1 MEYLGNAL
9 AEIAENKCG
18 IIKRGCPV
26 VCYPFQPKEA
36 LAVIQKTS
44 EAMGCELT
52 VADTG
57 SLKIERTGLEG
68 NTFCYNGVPF
78 ETRLIGDYQ
87 IYNAITA
94 INAVRALKNRGYIIS
109 EEDVQNGLK
118 TAKWPARFEVL
129 SRSPVVIA
137 DGSHNVDGM
146 RAFVDAAKK
155 MLHGNKVVCV
165 FGMLKDKEYP
175 KCLELLS
182 DISDTII
189 VTEVDSLRAETAENL
204 ASAAKK
210 YFPNVFAEPD
220 NIDAVM
226 QAKQLADGMRTIVAL
241 GSLYMMKN
249 IKEAVQ
255 KIFH

>member
-1 MEYLGNAL
+1 M
-9 AEIAENKCG
+9 
-18 IIKRGCPV
+18 
-26 VCYPFQPKEA
+26 VC
-36 LAVIQKTS
+36 I
-44 EAMGCELT
+44 
-52 VADTG
+52 
-57 SLKIERTGLEG
+57 
-68 NTFCYNGVPF
+68 
-78 ETRLIGDYQ
+78 
-87 IYNAITA
+87 
-94 INAVRALKNRGYIIS
+94 
-109 EEDVQNGLK
+109 
-118 TAKWPARFEVL
+118 
-129 SRSPVVIA
+129 
-137 DGSHNVDGM
+137 
-146 RAFVDAAKK
+146 
-155 MLHGNKVVCV
+155 
-165 FGMLKDKEYP
+165 FGMLKDKEYS

-226 QAKQLADGMRTIVAL
+226 QAKRLADGMRAIVAL